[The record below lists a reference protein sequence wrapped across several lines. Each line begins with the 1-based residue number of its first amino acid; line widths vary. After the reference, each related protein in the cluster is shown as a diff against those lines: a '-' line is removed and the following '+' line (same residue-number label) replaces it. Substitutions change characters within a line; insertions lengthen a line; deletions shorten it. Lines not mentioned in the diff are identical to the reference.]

1 MSYYIKKHWKINL
14 LIIALQIAWAATMVL
29 PNVAMM
35 KLTQGIVD
43 RQLDV
48 FIFWTVVIL
57 GIFSLG
63 CFLECIRSWAKSK
76 AIQNMNNDVRADIS
90 ASILKSEHRDFHAKQ
105 SGEHLSRLTN
115 DVTQI
120 QSLAW
125 DSFYGIVSVGAQVIF
140 SIIVLGQMHWSLLLI
155 SAIVSVVMLFI
166 PQLGGKRM
174 GKLSENF
181 ANAQGLAMSKLKD
194 LLAGMDVLRS
204 FGKQGRFMKG
214 SGEASDGIE
223 QARHKFTCTKTVISE
238 GISWLNLLCQMGINL
253 AIGILSIQGVII
265 STAIMGGGNLVGTIS
280 GGLSTVAQRCLSI
293 KASKPYFEKISVRS
307 DALDTRPGAASA
319 PVGEA
324 ITVESLDFSYGDK
337 PVLKNADFR
346 FERGGK
352 YALTGPSGCGKSTLL
367 KLLLGWLP
375 EYSGTI
381 CFDGRNAKDFTT
393 EELQHQMSYI
403 EQDVFLFNTTIRDN
417 ITLGEDFTE
426 KQIDRAVRASA
437 LAGDLANMPLGLDT
451 PVGEDGSNLSGG
463 QKQRVAIARALI
475 HNRSILL
482 VDEGTSALDQKNA
495 DIVEE
500 SLLRNPDL
508 TLILVSHHLTPER
521 KAQFT
526 KVFELQPVLSPI
538 STTREVM
545 A

>member
-1 MSYYIKKHWKINL
+1 MTHYLKKHWKINL
-14 LIIALQIAWAATMVL
+14 LVVLLQIAWAATMVF

-35 KLTQGIVD
+35 KLTQGIVE
-43 RQLDV
+43 RKLDV
-48 FIFWTVVIL
+48 FIFWIVVDL
-57 GIFSLG
+57 GIYSVG
-63 CFLECIRSWAKSK
+63 CVLECIRSWAKSK
-76 AIQNMNNDVRADIS
+76 AIQGMNNDVRADIS
-90 ASILKSEHRDFHAKQ
+90 ATILKSEHQDFHAKQ

-140 SIIVLGQMHWSLLLI
+140 SVIILGEMHWSLLLI
-155 SAIVSVVMLFI
+155 SAIVSILMFLI
-166 PQLGGKRM
+166 PQLSGNRM
-174 GKLSENF
+174 SKLSENF

-204 FGKQGRFMKG
+204 FGKQDRFMKD
-214 SGEASDGIE
+214 SRDASDGIE
-223 QARHKFTCTKTVISE
+223 QARHKFTCTKTLISE

-280 GGLSTVAQRCLSI
+280 GGLSTVAQRFLSI
-293 KASKPYFEKISVRS
+293 KASKPYFEKITVRAEECTCRKVTS
-307 DALDTRPGAASA
+307 DNA
-319 PVGEA
+319 VKEE
-324 ITVESLDFSYGDK
+324 ITVENLSFAYGEK
-337 PVLKNADFR
+337 AILENANFR
-346 FERGGK
+346 FEKGGK

-375 EYSGTI
+375 DYTGTI
-381 CFDGRNAKDFTT
+381 RFDKKNAKDFTSDQ
-393 EELQHQMSYI
+393 LQQQMSYI

-417 ITLGEDFTE
+417 ITLGENFTDE
-426 KQIDRAVRASA
+426 LIDRAVKASA
-437 LAGDLANMPLGLDT
+437 LAGDLSNMLLGLDT
-451 PVGEDGSNLSGG
+451 PVGEDGNNLSGG

-500 SLLRNPDL
+500 SLLQNPDL
-508 TLILVSHHLTPER
+508 TLILVSHHLSPDR

-526 KVFELQPVLSPI
+526 KVFEMDPVVAH
-538 STTREVM
+538 TGG
-545 A
+545 